1 MKVEPRYDGPAVVR
15 MDDDGGVDV
24 GEACVRQRR
33 RLRATLETL
42 SDEEWR
48 RPSRCEGWT
57 VQDVVVHLVG
67 TNQFWYLSLAS
78 GLAGSP
84 TRMLVGFDPKSTPA
98 AMVEAA
104 PAATP
109 AETLAQLAESTEAL
123 CALVESLE
131 GDQWSARAEAPAGHL
146 PIRTVVHH
154 ALWDC
159 WIHERDILLPLGRP
173 VTEEPDEAMACLR
186 FVAALGPAFAVSVG
200 RGSDAGLL
208 IESTEPDG
216 RVAVEVSDHVAV
228 SDQPTGDPDVVLRGR
243 AVDLVEA
250 LTCRAPLLH
259 AVPDQHR
266 WLVASLGEVFETPI
280 TG

>member
-15 MDDDGGVDV
+15 MDGDGGVDV

-33 RLRATLETL
+33 RLRATLEAL
-42 SDEEWR
+42 SDDEWR
-48 RPSRCEGWT
+48 RASRCEGWT
-57 VQDVVVHLVG
+57 VQDVVVHLIG
-67 TNQFWYLSLAS
+67 ADQFWYLSLTA
-78 GLAGSP
+78 GLAGNP

-98 AMVEAA
+98 SMVEAA

-109 AETLAQLAESTEAL
+109 AETLAQLTESTEAL
-123 CALVESLE
+123 CALVESLDQ
-131 GDQWSARAEAPAGHL
+131 DQWSAIAEAPAGHL

-159 WIHERDILLPLGRP
+159 WTHERDILLPLGRP

-200 RGSDAGLL
+200 RASGATLL
-208 IESTEPDG
+208 IETTEPDG

-228 SDQPTGDPDVVLRGR
+228 RDRPAGDPEVVLRGR
-243 AVDLVEA
+243 AADLVEA
-250 LTCRAPLLH
+250 LSCRAPLPH

-266 WLVASLGEVFETPI
+266 WLVASLGEAFETPV